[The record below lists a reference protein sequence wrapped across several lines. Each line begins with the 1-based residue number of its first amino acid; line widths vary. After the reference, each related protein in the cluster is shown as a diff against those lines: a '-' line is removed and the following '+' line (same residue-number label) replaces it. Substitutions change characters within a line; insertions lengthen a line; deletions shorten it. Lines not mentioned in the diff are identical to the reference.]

1 MQLQAKSSGKIA
13 KLVALYTICT
23 IFKHISQHFYIPF
36 TMFHSVIEIPFRFF
50 LSLSLYLPLFLCKY
64 LNKLLT
70 FFSRTHVGEIF
81 TFNDKSNEGQG
92 RGARRGRLGSK
103 LTAHVPSRVR
113 PPCSSAAAQAAA
125 DQSWPKV

>member
-92 RGARRGRLGSK
+92 RGPWRGG
-103 LTAHVPSRVR
+103 
-113 PPCSSAAAQAAA
+113 
-125 DQSWPKV
+125 